1 MRLKVTIYGDEDG
14 VFIAECP
21 SIPGCVS
28 QGSMEAE
35 TEANVMDAIGECLA
49 VRAEMGLP
57 PTTVRSRSASRW
69 IGVTRPSRTKRAS
82 WATRC

>member
-49 VRAEMGLP
+49 VR
-57 PTTVRSRSASRW
+57 SASRW
-69 IGVTRPSRTKRAS
+69 IGVTRPSSGSLLRAMKAS
-82 WATRC
+82 R